1 MSRKIIPGCFSRML
15 WKKHFF
21 KETCCHCGASD
32 TEMPSEEL
40 EKRGKVRKRKKKNE
54 NKRVVISNL
63 PFGSK
68 KWKENPNRYYSSN
81 KIKTTKYTL
90 LTFLP
95 KNIYEQFHRFANVY
109 FVFIALLNFVPVVNA
124 FQPEVS
130 LIPISVIMAIT
141 AIKDAWED
149 FRRYKLD
156 KEINHMGCY
165 IYSREER
172 AYVERCWKDVRVG
185 DFVQLQSN
193 ETIPADILLL
203 HSSDQSGICHLETAN
218 LDGETNLKQRRVVTG
233 NPSQNTL
240 FEPEFFQ
247 NTIVCE
253 MPNNDLNKFKGYM
266 EQPNHER
273 VGFNIDSLLLRGCT
287 IRNTEAAVG
296 IVIYAGHE
304 TKAMLNN
311 SGPRYKRSRI
321 ERRMNRDIVLC
332 VGLLLGMCLLG
343 AVGHAI
349 WSGTFSEHPP
359 YDVPDGNG
367 NFLSPVLA
375 GFYTFLTM
383 IILLQTLIP
392 ISLYV
397 SIELVKLGQA
407 FLIHN
412 DTDLYDEAADLPIQC
427 RALNIT
433 EDLGQIQ
440 YIFSDKTGTLTENK
454 MVFRRCTVD
463 GIEFSHQEN
472 AKRLETHK
480 GLDWDDEDL
489 AKLQHFTL
497 PAVPPGGPVGRQGT
511 LRPLRRCQS
520 ARARFQGHTRSRS
533 MGRQDSAQA
542 QVAFSSTIEKDVTPD
557 SRLLRRVREAAL
569 HTESLSP
576 FLPTKTSTSFT
587 DFFLALAICNT
598 VLVSTATE
606 PRQRVTV
613 PPPLKPSGITLEKI
627 HQMFQRLKLASL
639 SQSFSSSQGGPELG
653 ASLGSQCGPELGASL
668 GSQCG
673 PELGATLGSQC
684 GSELGASLGSQCGPE
699 LGASLGSQC
708 GSELGA
714 SLGAEEPL
722 AGPGSGA
729 SAAGAGLG
737 HGDGPDVGTAALE
750 EVLQSVGSSP
760 VPPALCYE
768 AESPDEAALVHAA
781 HAYSVSLVARTPR
794 RVTVRLPQGTLLAF
808 DILHSLPFDSVRKRM
823 SVVVRHPLTK
833 EIVVYTKGADS
844 VIMDLLE
851 DSAKGDS
858 GAEKRMKR
866 VKARTQKHLE
876 HYARDGLRTLCI
888 AKKVL
893 SEDDFQKW
901 ANFRREA
908 EAAMDNREE
917 LLMETAQH
925 LETNLTLLGATGIE
939 DRLQEG
945 VPDTIVALREAGIQ
959 IWVLTGD
966 KQETAVNIAYSC
978 KLLHQRDTVFTINT
992 ENKETCESLL
1002 DLTLEEVKKS
1012 RERHTRR
1019 RRFLGIIPTPSPA
1032 PEAPGAHFGLVID
1045 GRTLSLALQG
1055 GLEEKLLALAGQC
1068 RSVLCCRSTPLQKAM
1083 VVRLVRRRL
1092 RGMALAIGDGAND
1105 VSMIQAAD
1113 VGIGISGQEGMQAVM
1128 ASDFAIARFKH
1139 LKKLLLVHGHWCY
1152 TRLAKMVIYFFY
1164 KNVSYVNLLFWYQF
1178 FCGFSGSTM
1187 IDYWQ
1192 MIFFNLFFTS
1202 VPPILFGVLDKDV
1215 SAETLLSLPEL
1226 YKNGQN
1232 SEIYNLST
1240 FIITMLDAFY
1250 QSLVCFFVP
1259 YLVYKDSDIDVFSFG
1274 NPINTISLLTILLHQ
1289 ALEMKTWTL
1298 CQLVAMLCSV
1308 ASYLVFSLIYNAV
1321 CLVCNPPTNP
1331 YWVLE
1336 RQLSEPTF
1344 HLLCLLTPLAALLPR
1359 FFIFALRGTFGASL
1373 ILKAQQIEKLPQ
1385 GQRDLQIHK
1394 LRARTEAASGAAV
1407 AFPAPNDDLDQ
1418 STSHLCVSPF
1428 LPPAAAAPPQG
1439 HPEGQGL
1446 SASEGSALGQHTPE
1460 EGCYFYNRWAEEES
1474 AAPDSS
1480 AGPFSGHK
1488 PLAASRGTAPGQA
1501 GGKGARGSAHYGSH
1515 RRSVSAVTL

>member
-1 MSRKIIPGCFSRML
+1 MSRKTVPGCFSRMI

-21 KETCCHCGASD
+21 KETCCQCGAPD
-32 TEMPSEEL
+32 TEVQNEEL
-40 EKRGKVRKRKKKNE
+40 EKRGKVKKRKKKNE
-54 NKRVVISNL
+54 NKRVIISNL

-68 KWKENPNRYYSSN
+68 KWNENPNRYYDSN
-81 KIKTTKYTL
+81 EIKTTKYTI

-95 KNIYEQFHRFANVY
+95 KNIYEQFHRFANIY
-109 FVFIALLNFVPVVNA
+109 FVVIALLNFVPVVNA

-130 LIPISVIMAIT
+130 VIPICVIMAIT

-172 AYVERCWKDVRVG
+172 AYVEKCWKDVRVG
-185 DFVQLQSN
+185 DFVQLQCN

-203 HSSDQSGICHLETAN
+203 YSSDQNGICHLETAN
-218 LDGETNLKQRRVVTG
+218 LDGETNLKQRQVVMG
-233 NPSQNTL
+233 FSSQNTL

-247 NTIVCE
+247 NTIICE

-273 VGFNIDSLLLRGCT
+273 IGFNIESLLLRGCT
-287 IRNTEAAVG
+287 IRNTEAAIG

-311 SGPRYKRSRI
+311 NGPRYKRSKI
-321 ERRMNRDIVLC
+321 ERRMNMDIFLC
-332 VGLLLGMCLLG
+332 VGLLFVMCLVG
-343 AVGHAI
+343 AVGHGI
-349 WSGTFSEHPP
+349 WTGNFSEHPP
-359 YDVPDGNG
+359 YDVPDENG

-375 GFYTFLTM
+375 GFYMFLTM
-383 IILLQTLIP
+383 IILLQVLIP

-397 SIELVKLGQA
+397 SIELVKLGQV
-407 FLIHN
+407 FLIHS
-412 DTDLYDEAADLPIQC
+412 DIDLYDEEADLPIQC

-472 AKRLETHK
+472 ARRLETHK
-480 GLDWDDEDL
+480 ELDLDDEDF

-497 PAVPPGGPVGRQGT
+497 PPMNIERPATYKQRT
-511 LRPLRRCQS
+511 MRPLRRCQS
-520 ARARFQGHTRSRS
+520 ARAHFQGHTRNRS
-533 MGRQDSAQA
+533 LGRCDSNQS

-569 HTESLSP
+569 QTENLSP
-576 FLPTKTSTSFT
+576 FIHMKTSTSLT

-613 PPPLKPSGITLEKI
+613 PPPIKPSGITLEKI
-627 HQMFQRLKLASL
+627 HQIFQRLKLASL
-639 SQSFSSSQGGPELG
+639 SQSFSSSQSSSDLGTSFSVKNAEEHLAALDCCDNDDDCCARGRGNELQG
-653 ASLGSQCGPELGASL
+653 KGSTDIGSASLDEVFKSVTNSSL
-668 GSQCG
+668 
-673 PELGATLGSQC
+673 PT
-684 GSELGASLGSQCGPE
+684 
-699 LGASLGSQC
+699 
-708 GSELGA
+708 
-714 SLGAEEPL
+714 
-722 AGPGSGA
+722 
-729 SAAGAGLG
+729 
-737 HGDGPDVGTAALE
+737 DF
-750 EVLQSVGSSP
+750 
-760 VPPALCYE
+760 CYE
-768 AESPDEAALVHAA
+768 AESPDEAALVYAA
-781 HAYSVSLVARTPR
+781 QAYSFTLVSRTPEQ
-794 RVTVRLPQGTLLAF
+794 VTVQLPQGTVLTF
-808 DILHSLPFDSVRKRM
+808 DILYTLGFDSVRKRM

-851 DSAKGDS
+851 DSAKADTK
-858 GAEKRMKR
+858 AEKRMKR
-866 VKARTQKHLE
+866 IKEKTQKHLDY
-876 HYARDGLRTLCI
+876 YAHDGLRTLCI

-893 SEDDFQKW
+893 NEDDFQKW

-908 EAAMDNREE
+908 EAAIDNRDE

-925 LETNLTLLGATGIE
+925 LETKLTLLGATGIE
-939 DRLQEG
+939 DRLQDG
-945 VPDTIVALREAGIQ
+945 VPDTIAALREAGIQ

-978 KLLHQRDTVFTINT
+978 KLLNQRDTVFTINT

-1002 DLTLEEVKKS
+1002 NLTLEEVRKNYEVEKP
-1012 RERHTRR
+1012 RR
-1019 RRFLGIIPTPSPA
+1019 KFFGIFPTSFSASEAPSP
-1032 PEAPGAHFGLVID
+1032 EFGLVID
-1045 GRTLSLALQG
+1045 GRTLNIIFQG
-1055 GLEEKLLALAGQC
+1055 GLEEKFLALTTHC
-1068 RSVLCCRSTPLQKAM
+1068 RSVLCCRSTPLQKSM
-1083 VVRLVRRRL
+1083 VVKLVRRQL
-1092 RGMALAIGDGAND
+1092 KVMTLSIGDGAND

-1128 ASDFAIARFKH
+1128 ASDFAISRFKH

-1152 TRLAKMVIYFFY
+1152 ARLAKMVIYFFY

-1202 VPPILFGVLDKDV
+1202 VPPLLFGVLDRDV
-1215 SAETLLSLPEL
+1215 SAETLLGLPEL

-1232 SEIYNLST
+1232 SEIYKLST
-1240 FIITMLDAFY
+1240 FITTMLDAFY
-1250 QSLVCFFVP
+1250 QSLICFFVP
-1259 YLVYKDSDIDVFSFG
+1259 YLTYKDSDIDVFSFG

-1289 ALEMKTWTL
+1289 ALEMRTWTL
-1298 CQLVAMLCSV
+1298 FHLVTMIGSV
-1308 ASYLVFSLIYNAV
+1308 VFYLVFSLIYNAACV
-1321 CLVCNPPTNP
+1321 VCNPPTSP
-1331 YWVLE
+1331 YWIIE
-1336 RQLSEPTF
+1336 KQLSDPTF
-1344 HLLCLLTPLAALLPR
+1344 YLLCLITPVIALLPR
-1359 FFIFALRGTFGASL
+1359 FFIFALQGTFGASL
-1373 ILKAQQIEKLPQ
+1373 ILKAQQLDKLPK
-1385 GQRDLQIHK
+1385 GQQDLEIQK
-1394 LRARTEAASGAAV
+1394 LRSRKQTTSGAPV
-1407 AFPAPNDDLDQ
+1407 ASPASNDDPDQ
-1418 STSHLCVSPF
+1418 NISHLCVSPF
-1428 LPPAAAAPPQG
+1428 LHPVAAAVSRG
-1439 HPEGQGL
+1439 DTESQGL
-1446 SASEGSALGQHTPE
+1446 SASEVNPLRKWTPE
-1460 EGCYFYNRWAEEES
+1460 EGYYFFNRWAEEES
-1474 AAPDSS
+1474 TTTDSS
-1480 AGPFSGHK
+1480 AGPFSGHY
-1488 PLAASRGTAPGQA
+1488 PLVPSRVTTAGQDS
-1501 GGKGARGSAHYGSH
+1501 GKLTKDNANSFNHGSH

>member
-1 MSRKIIPGCFSRML
+1 MAFSVDSAWYRWQRL
-15 WKKHFF
+15 
-21 KETCCHCGASD
+21 GAPSQA
-32 TEMPSEEL
+32 PSESTPL
-40 EKRGKVRKRKKKNE
+40 LLPGRDKPKLSLNKWRVIFPGSGRQWKDWKQASTFYSGNE
-54 NKRVVISNL
+54 IQ
-63 PFGSK
+63 
-68 KWKENPNRYYSSN
+68 
-81 KIKTTKYTL
+81 TTKYTWF
-90 LTFLP
+90 TFVPQNLF
-95 KNIYEQFHRFANVY
+95 EQFHRLGNLCFFFLVVLIW
-109 FVFIALLNFVPVVNA
+109 FPQVEVFHREVTLLPLVVVLL
-124 FQPEVS
+124 PS
-130 LIPISVIMAIT
+130 M
-141 AIKDAWED
+141 IKDAIED
-149 FRRYKLD
+149 YRKHQYD
-156 KEINHMGCY
+156 KTINSCKTRVY
-165 IYSREER
+165 DKEER

-185 DFVQLQSN
+185 DFVQLQCN

-218 LDGETNLKQRRVVTG
+218 LDGETNLKQRRVVRG
-233 NPSQNTL
+233 LPGQNAL

-247 NTIVCE
+247 STITCE
-253 MPNNDLNKFKGYM
+253 MPNNDLNKFQGYM
-266 EQPNHER
+266 EQPNDER
-273 VGFNIDSLLLRGCT
+273 VGFNIESLLLRGCT
-287 IRNTEAAVG
+287 IRNTEVAVG

-311 SGPRYKRSRI
+311 NGPRYKRSRI
-321 ERRMNRDIVLC
+321 ERRMNVDIFLC
-332 VGLLLGMCLLG
+332 VGLLFVMCLVG
-343 AVGHAI
+343 AVGHGI
-349 WSGTFSEHPP
+349 WTGTFLEHPP
-359 YDVPDGNG
+359 YDVPDEYG
-367 NFLSPVLA
+367 NFLSPALA

-397 SIELVKLGQA
+397 SIELVKLGQV

-412 DTDLYDEAADLPIQC
+412 DIDLYDEAADLPIQC

-440 YIFSDKTGTLTENK
+440 CIFSDKTGTLTENK

-472 AKRLETHK
+472 ARRLETHK
-480 GLDWDDEDL
+480 ELDLDDEDF

-497 PAVPPGGPVGRQGT
+497 PAPNVGRAACAQQSPPGA
-511 LRPLRRCQS
+511 LRRCQS
-520 ARARFQGHTRSRS
+520 ARARVQGHARSRS
-533 MGRQDSAQA
+533 LGRRDSSQS

-569 HTESLSP
+569 QAESLSP
-576 FLPTKTSTSFT
+576 FIPTRTSTVFA

-606 PRQRVTV
+606 PRQRVTI
-613 PPPLKPSGITLEKI
+613 PPPIKPPGITLEKI
-627 HQMFQRLKLASL
+627 HQIFQRLKLASL
-639 SQSFSSSQGGPELG
+639 SQSFSSSQ
-653 ASLGSQCGPELGASL
+653 SS
-668 GSQCG
+668 
-673 PELGATLGSQC
+673 
-684 GSELGASLGSQCGPE
+684 SELGASFGARGP
-699 LGASLGSQC
+699 
-708 GSELGA
+708 
-714 SLGAEEPL
+714 EEPL
-722 AGPGSGA
+722 PALGSGDRGDRGDSGDSGDRRDSGDSTDMGPA
-729 SAAGAGLG
+729 S
-737 HGDGPDVGTAALE
+737 LE
-750 EVLQSVGSSP
+750 EVFQSVSSSSL
-760 VPPALCYE
+760 PPALCYE

-781 HAYSVSLVARTPR
+781 QAYSFSLVSRTPE
-794 RVTVRLPQGTLLAF
+794 RVTVRLPQGTLLTF
-808 DILHSLPFDSVRKRM
+808 DILHTLGFDSVRKRM

-851 DSAKGDS
+851 DSA
-858 GAEKRMKR
+858 GAEKRIKR
-866 VKARTQKHLE
+866 IKEKTQKHLDL
-876 HYARDGLRTLCI
+876 YARDGLRTLCI

-908 EAAMDNREE
+908 EAAIENREE

-925 LETNLTLLGATGIE
+925 LETKLTLLGATGIE
-939 DRLQEG
+939 DRLQDG

-978 KLLHQRDTVFTINT
+978 KLLDQRDTVFTINT

-1002 DLTLEEVKKS
+1002 DLTLEEVRKS
-1012 RERHTRR
+1012 YECNKPRR
-1019 RRFLGIIPTPSPA
+1019 KIFGIIPTA
-1032 PEAPGAHFGLVID
+1032 PEAPEAPNAEFGLVID
-1045 GRTLSLALQG
+1045 GKTLSLIFQG
-1055 GLEEKLLALAGQC
+1055 GLQEKFVSLARRC
-1068 RSVLCCRSTPLQKAM
+1068 RSVLCCRSTPLQKGM
-1083 VVRLVRRRL
+1083 VVRLL
-1092 RGMALAIGDGAND
+1092 RGQLRVMTLAIGDGAND
-1105 VSMIQAAD
+1105 VNMIQAAD

-1152 TRLAKMVIYFFY
+1152 SRLAKMVIYFFY

-1215 SAETLLSLPEL
+1215 SAETLLGLPEL
-1226 YKNGQN
+1226 YRNGQN

-1250 QSLVCFFVP
+1250 QSLICFFVP

-1298 CQLVAMLCSV
+1298 SQLVAMMCSLGF
-1308 ASYLVFSLIYNAV
+1308 YLIFSLIYNAV
-1321 CLVCNPPTNP
+1321 CLLCNPPTNP
-1331 YWVLE
+1331 YWILE

-1344 HLLCLLTPLAALLPR
+1344 YLLCLLTPPTALLPR
-1359 FFIFALRGTFGASL
+1359 FFFSALRGTFGASL
-1373 ILKAQQIEKLPQ
+1373 ILKAQQIDKLPK
-1385 GQRDLQIHK
+1385 GQRDLEIQK
-1394 LRARTEAASGAAV
+1394 LRSRKEATSGAS
-1407 AFPAPNDDLDQ
+1407 PAPNDDLDQ
-1418 STSHLCVSPF
+1418 SISHLCVSPF
-1428 LPPAAAAPPQG
+1428 LHPAAAAAVSQG
-1439 HPEGQGL
+1439 HTEGQGL
-1446 SASEGSALGQHTPE
+1446 SSSAVSPFGRGTPE
-1460 EGCYFYNRWAEEES
+1460 EGYCFYNRWAEEES
-1474 AAPDSS
+1474 AATDSS
-1480 AGPFSGHK
+1480 AGPFA
-1488 PLAASRGTAPGQA
+1488 PSRGTAPGQ
-1501 GGKGARGSAHYGSH
+1501 GSGQVPKDREPWSSFGSH